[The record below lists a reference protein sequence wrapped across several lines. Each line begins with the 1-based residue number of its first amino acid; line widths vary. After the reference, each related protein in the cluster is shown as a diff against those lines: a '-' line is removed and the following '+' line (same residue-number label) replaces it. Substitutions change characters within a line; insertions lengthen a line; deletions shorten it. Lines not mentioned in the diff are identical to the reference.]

1 MLPTSLKVAVCIRIF
16 ALYSCSKYTAYRPLN
31 QENVLLP
38 IHRSAVIPFREGLAI
53 CQATDAVLISGGERT
68 SLSSHTLPK
77 LIQASDE
84 ISLGANSRVVISN
97 NVMCSETVL
106 LNHAGSYYFEPS
118 PMTLH

>member
-1 MLPTSLKVAVCIRIF
+1 MHSISLKMTVTMCIF
-16 ALYSCSKYTAYRPLN
+16 TLYSCSKYTAHRPLN

-38 IHRSAVIPFREGLAI
+38 IHRSTAIPFREGLTI

-77 LIQASDE
+77 LIQAPDE
-84 ISLGANSRVVISN
+84 IALGANSRVVISN

-106 LNHAGSYYFEPS
+106 IDHAGSYYFEPS
-118 PMTLH
+118 PPTLH